1 MPVPGLILR
10 LIQSPVPAICNA
22 SWRSSHSTCWL
33 RIDFS
38 ILACDE
44 LISQRHSEYSIKP
57 CSSGVAFEYERCVVT
72 LMGGIYDF
80 LMTLKVP
87 SLQRIKGQSALAC
100 GQYHII
106 NVERS
111 EYLGISNIGPDTY
124 PWPGPPASVAV
135 LHNPF
140 FPPEFT
146 IVPVDIGANAYAI
159 LIEKRVTGDHG
170 NRVFAFSNEPAEVW
184 LIRYK
189 EAQDAYTIEKREEF
203 GQDLFL
209 GWTAPPADGAE
220 HPDQILLRP
229 FSEPRHSQLFKIV
242 LLPVE

>member
-57 CSSGVAFEYERCVVT
+57 CS
-72 LMGGIYDF
+72 I
-80 LMTLKVP
+80 P

-140 FPPEFT
+140 FPPEVMLMFWVIYEDLTVLDLLQFT

-189 EAQDAYTIEKREEF
+189 EAQDAYT
-203 GQDLFL
+203 
-209 GWTAPPADGAE
+209 
-220 HPDQILLRP
+220 
-229 FSEPRHSQLFKIV
+229 
-242 LLPVE
+242 